1 MTFFTQLSAVTRMG
15 FASLPTRLGPSL
27 VVVIGMACAVGAL
40 LSVLSLSTG
49 IMNVVNQGRPDR
61 AIVLS
66 QGAQFEGGSTITR
79 ANASV
84 IADLPGVKRTANGR
98 PAASA
103 EVLSGIRATKKSDG
117 LETGQQVRGVGPEM
131 LALHPEIRMVSG
143 RMFQPGKF
151 EVIVGKGASA
161 LYQNMNVGDRVDL
174 PQGEWKIVGTFES
187 GGNFLESSMLTDAQ
201 TLASA
206 MRQTNYK
213 SVTVML
219 DSPAALDSF
228 RRALNANPTLAVE
241 VTRETTY
248 WERLSDNINT
258 IFKAIAYVVGG
269 IMGLGAMFGAI
280 NTMYAAVSNRRVE
293 IATLRAIGFGGTAVV
308 FSVLAEALC
317 LALVGALIGAIFA
330 WAAFS
335 GNLQSF
341 GGLAITLAVTPAM
354 AVNGVVFACLLA
366 FLGGVFPALRAARQP
381 IAIALRAA

>member
-1 MTFFTQLSAVTRMG
+1 MTFFTQMNAVTRMG
-15 FASLPTRLGPSL
+15 FASMPTRLGPSL

-49 IMNVVNQGRPDR
+49 IMNVVNKGRPDR

-103 EVLSGIRATKKSDG
+103 DVLSGIRVTKKSDG
-117 LETGQQVRGVGPEM
+117 LETGQEVRGVGPEV
-131 LALHPEIRMVSG
+131 LALRPEIRMVSG

-151 EVIVGKGASA
+151 EVIVGKSASA

-174 PQGEWKIVGTFES
+174 PQGEWKIVGAFES
-187 GGNFLESSMLTDAQ
+187 GGNFLENSTLTDAQ
-201 TLASA
+201 TLASS
-206 MRQTNYK
+206 MRQSNYK

-219 DSPAALDSF
+219 DSPAALDNF

-248 WERLSDNINT
+248 WERLSASINT

-381 IAIALRAA
+381 IAIALRAT

>member
-15 FASLPTRLGPSL
+15 FASMRQRLGPSL

-49 IMNVVNQGRPDR
+49 IMNVLNKGREDR

-103 EVLSGIRATKKSDG
+103 DVLSGIRVTKKSDG
-117 LETGQQVRGVGPEM
+117 LETGQEVRGVGPDV
-131 LALHPEIRMVSG
+131 LALRPEIRMVAG

-151 EVIVGKGASA
+151 EVIVGKNAPI
-161 LYQNMNVGDRVDL
+161 LYQNMNIGDRIDL
-174 PQGEWKIVGTFES
+174 PQGEWKIVGVYDS
-187 GGNFLESSMLTDAQ
+187 GGNFLESSVLTDAQ

-206 MRQTNYK
+206 MRQNTYK

-219 DSPAALDSF
+219 DSPAALDGF
-228 RRALNANPTLAVE
+228 RRALANNPTLSVE
-241 VTRETTY
+241 VTREPAY
-248 WERLSDNINT
+248 WERLGAQVNT
-258 IFKAIAYVVGG
+258 IFKVIAYVVGG

-308 FSVLAEALC
+308 FSVLAEALS
-317 LALVGALIGAIFA
+317 LALIGAIIGAVGA

-335 GNLQSF
+335 GNLASF
-341 GGLAITLAVTPAM
+341 SGVALTLAVTPAM
-354 AVNGVVFACLLA
+354 AVNGVLFACVLA
-366 FLGGVFPALRAARQP
+366 FLGGFFPALRAARQP
-381 IAIALRAA
+381 IAIALRAT

>member
-248 WERLSDNINT
+248 WERLSANINT

-381 IAIALRAA
+381 IAIALRAT

>member
-1 MTFFTQLSAVTRMG
+1 MTFFTQLGAVTRMG
-15 FASLPTRLGPSL
+15 FASMRQRLGPSL

-49 IMNVVNQGRPDR
+49 IMNVLNKGREDR

-66 QGAQFEGGSTITR
+66 QGSQFEGGSTITR

-103 EVLSGIRATKKSDG
+103 DVLSGIRVTKKSDG
-117 LETGQQVRGVGPEM
+117 LETGQEVRGVGPDV
-131 LALHPEIRMVSG
+131 LALRPEIRMVAG

-151 EVIVGKGASA
+151 EVIVGKNAPI
-161 LYQNMNVGDRVDL
+161 LYRNMNIGDRIDL
-174 PQGEWKIVGTFES
+174 PQGDWKIVGVYDS
-187 GGNFLESSMLTDAQ
+187 GGNFLESSILTDAQ
-201 TLASA
+201 TLGSA
-206 MRQTNYK
+206 MRQVTYK

-219 DSPAALDSF
+219 ESPAALDSF
-228 RRALNANPTLAVE
+228 RRALANNPTLSVE
-241 VTRETTY
+241 VTREPAY
-248 WERLSDNINT
+248 WERLGAQVNA
-258 IFKAIAYVVGG
+258 IFRVIAYVVGG

-308 FSVLAEALC
+308 FSVLAEALS
-317 LALVGALIGAIFA
+317 LALIGAIIGAVVA

-335 GNLQSF
+335 GSLTSF
-341 GGLAITLAVTPAM
+341 SGVALTLAVTPAM
-354 AVNGVVFACLLA
+354 AVNGVLFACLLA
-366 FLGGVFPALRAARQP
+366 FLGGFFPALRAARQP
-381 IAIALRAA
+381 IATALRAT

>member
-15 FASLPTRLGPSL
+15 FASMPKRLGPSL

-49 IMNVVNQGRPDR
+49 IMNVLNKGRADR

-66 QGAQFEGGSTITR
+66 QGSQFEGGSTITR

-84 IADLPGVKRTANGR
+84 IADQPGVKRTANGR

-103 EVLSGIRATKKSDG
+103 DVLSGIRVTKKSDG
-117 LETGQQVRGVGPEM
+117 LETGQEVRGVGPDV
-131 LALHPEIRMVSG
+131 LALRPEIRMVSG

-151 EVIVGKGASA
+151 EVIVGKNAPI
-161 LYQNMNVGDRVDL
+161 LYQSMNIGDRIDL
-174 PQGEWKIVGTFES
+174 PQGDWKIVGVYDS
-187 GGNFLESSMLTDAQ
+187 GGNFLESSVLTDAQ

-206 MRQTNYK
+206 MRQSTYK

-219 DSPAALDSF
+219 DSPAALDGF
-228 RRALNANPTLAVE
+228 RRALANNPTLAVE
-241 VTRETTY
+241 VTREPAY
-248 WERLSDNINT
+248 WERLGAQVNT
-258 IFKAIAYVVGG
+258 IFKVIAYVVGG

-308 FSVLAEALC
+308 FSVLAEALT
-317 LALVGALIGAIFA
+317 LALIGAIIGAVLA

-335 GNLQSF
+335 GNLTSF
-341 GGLAITLAVTPAM
+341 SGVALTLAVTPAM

-366 FLGGVFPALRAARQP
+366 FLGGFFPALRAARQP
-381 IAIALRAA
+381 IAIALRAT